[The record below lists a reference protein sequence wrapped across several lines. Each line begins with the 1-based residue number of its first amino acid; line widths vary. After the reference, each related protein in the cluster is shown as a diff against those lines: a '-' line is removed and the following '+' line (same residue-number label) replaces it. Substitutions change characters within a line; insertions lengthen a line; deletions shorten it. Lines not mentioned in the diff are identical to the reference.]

1 MMVDECS
8 IFVGNTCLTKCLLFC
23 KYRHATMFIS
33 DLCTGRWWC
42 QEHAPMNISS
52 KTRNSRVSRV
62 ISLSANRAV
71 CLSNET
77 PSIHTIHQQQP
88 IMCLIWASRPRR
100 VVVVDLVFVAAAAVV
115 LVLVANWNLSTT
127 CSRNHLSRHIVKG
140 DLTHI
145 SLALK

>member
-1 MMVDECS
+1 MLDKMPA
-8 IFVGNTCLTKCLLFC
+8 LLQI
-23 KYRHATMFIS
+23 YRHATMFIS
-33 DLCTGRWWC
+33 DLCTGRCMC

-52 KTRNSRVSRV
+52 KTRSSRVSRV
-62 ISLSANRAV
+62 ISLSANQAV

-100 VVVVDLVFVAAAAVV
+100 VVVVDLVFVAAAAAVV
-115 LVLVANWNLSTT
+115 LVLVANWNLSTQPR
-127 CSRNHLSRHIVKG
+127 SFVQHIVKG